1 MSVGV
6 SVSVSV
12 RVRVRVGVRL
22 RVRLRVRVRVRV
34 PLLLHHLRALQLV
47 PGLRQRADGLGASAL
62 EEAVRRAATQ
72 RRTVD
77 VLAED
82 LPLKL
87 VRPHQPECVAAIHQG
102 PVVVLAVHEAAVDA
116 AVTQASAEVLAH
128 LWATST
134 ATSGTPPTTTT
145 AARFSVAVRVAA
157 ARAAGAV
164 ATHEIAAHLP
174 ATTSLHREVYSC
186 RRGASASRLAGVRRG
201 GASSGRRYLH
211 LTRGSAEG
219 GHPADDTSCGTV
231 FLPQ

>member
-1 MSVGV
+1 M
-6 SVSVSV
+6 
-12 RVRVRVGVRL
+12 RV
-22 RVRLRVRVRVRV
+22 RVRLRVRVSVRV

-82 LPLKL
+82 LPLEL
-87 VRPHQPECVAAIHQG
+87 VRPHRPECVAAIHQG

-174 ATTSLHREVYSC
+174 ATTSLHREVATPVDAA
-186 RRGASASRLAGVRRG
+186 ASAPGVAPPRRG
-201 GASSGRRYLH
+201 GHFQRTTLRALPAYDTRVRGGIQRTTCRAVPFSSLSDLQPRR
-211 LTRGSAEG
+211 
-219 GHPADDTSCGTV
+219 
-231 FLPQ
+231 